1 VKSVASYLR
10 GLDPDLPRPVW
21 ILQAGGLVNAV
32 GNGVVMPFLFIYLH
46 NVQGFSQGLTGGIL
60 AWIGAVGLA
69 AGPVV
74 GAIVDRLGGRRA
86 LTAALLV
93 MTVGYGGLAVI
104 EEPWHALAIGAIA
117 GVGNAG
123 FWPSQGALLAG
134 LTEGAARHSAYAMQ
148 RITMNLGIGIGGLL
162 GGVIATTSDP
172 DTFTTLF
179 VLDAATFIGYALI
192 LQLVPDPEIP
202 PHEGSPGTYRDV
214 VRDRAFMAVVGLN
227 VVFIAAG
234 MALLMQILPPFAK
247 NEAGVTEDQ
256 IGQIFFLNTLF
267 IVLAQLPVSKL
278 IEGHRRMRVLM
289 VMGLLWALAWLIVAA
304 GGAWFEATAA
314 AIVFAVAAVVFAVGE
329 TLQGPIWGPL
339 VADLSPPQLRGRY
352 MALSTGSWGV
362 GLVIGP
368 ALGGL
373 ALGWHPVA
381 LWPIAAGVLVVM
393 GAASLALERW
403 IPEPYRVTPRRRRPD
418 AAPATAPV
426 PGTQA
431 VVAQQ
436 AD

>member
-1 VKSVASYLR
+1 VKNYL
-10 GLDPDLPRPVW
+10 LSLNPDLPRPVW

-46 NVQGFSQGLTGGIL
+46 NVRGFSPGLTGAIV
-60 AWIGAVGLA
+60 ASMGAVGLA
-69 AGPVV
+69 AGPAA
-74 GAIVDRLGGRRA
+74 GALVDRLGGRRA
-86 LTAALLV
+86 LTAALVL
-93 MTVGYGGLAVI
+93 MTIGYGGLALV
-104 EEPWHALAIGAIA
+104 EKPWHAFAIGAIA

-134 LTEGAARHSAYAMQ
+134 LTEGPTRHSAYAMQ
-148 RITMNLGIGIGGLL
+148 RITMNLGVGVGGLIGGL
-162 GGVIATTSDP
+162 IATTSDP

-179 VLDAATFIGYALI
+179 VLDAVTFLGYAVI
-192 LQLVPDPEIP
+192 LQLVPDPKIP
-202 PHEGSPGTYRDV
+202 SHEGTPGTYRDV
-214 VRDRAFMAVVGLN
+214 VRDRPFVAFVALN

-256 IGQIFFLNTLF
+256 IGQIFFVNTLF

-278 IEGHRRMRVLM
+278 IEGRRRMRVLFG
-289 VMGLLWALAWLIVAA
+289 MGVLWAASWLVVAA

-314 AIVFAVAAVVFAVGE
+314 ALVLGVGVVIFAVGE

-368 ALGGL
+368 ALGGA

-381 LWPIAAGVLVVM
+381 LWPVAAIVLLGAGV
-393 GAASLALERW
+393 AAIALERW
-403 IPEPYRVTPRRRRPD
+403 IPEAYRMTPRRGRPVS
-418 AAPATAPV
+418 APAVAVT
-426 PGTQA
+426 PGAQA
-431 VVAQQ
+431 VAAQQ